1 MELNEIIVFFIC
13 ILVVLFMQIPLLIL
27 GNSNDCYFSD
37 KTIKKL
43 TVPQKSVLR
52 KLVVFKEAKS
62 ANPQFLYIR
71 VIPYLIQLFIVIVS
85 TILFFINQLLFYC
98 LIFVL
103 YYLLLYS
110 AFCKRVQKV
119 TSPQALYCL
128 FCRSLIC
135 FILCDY
141 FALCGS
147 VKRCSG
153 LLK

>member
-52 KLVVFKEAKS
+52 KLVVFKEARS
-62 ANPQFLYIR
+62 SNPPFLYIR

-85 TILFFINQLLFYC
+85 TILFFVNQF
-98 LIFVL
+98 LI
-103 YYLLLYS
+103 S
-110 AFCKRVQKV
+110 
-119 TSPQALYCL
+119 
-128 FCRSLIC
+128 
-135 FILCDY
+135 FIPSIV
-141 FALCGS
+141 FMIIII
-147 VKRCSG
+147 VMR
-153 LLK
+153 

>member
-52 KLVVFKEAKS
+52 KLVVFKEARS
-62 ANPQFLYIR
+62 SNPPFLYIR

-85 TILFFINQLLFYC
+85 TILFFVNQF
-98 LIFVL
+98 LISFIPSIVFMIIGYGTLGLHVIYELVL
-103 YYLLLYS
+103 
-110 AFCKRVQKV
+110 V
-119 TSPQALYCL
+119 
-128 FCRSLIC
+128 SLSR
-135 FILCDY
+135 IL
-141 FALCGS
+141 
-147 VKRCSG
+147 RI
-153 LLK
+153 

>member
-43 TVPQKSVLR
+43 TVPQKSVLT

-85 TILFFINQLLFYC
+85 TILFFINQF
-98 LIFVL
+98 LISFIPSIVFMIIGYGTLGLNVIYELVL
-103 YYLLLYS
+103 I
-110 AFCKRVQKV
+110 
-119 TSPQALYCL
+119 
-128 FCRSLIC
+128 SL
-135 FILCDY
+135 
-141 FALCGS
+141 S
-147 VKRCSG
+147 RG
-153 LLK
+153 LRI